1 MARRK
6 LNLGAGATVS
16 VISKFVHPSENI
28 RNAFPN
34 PVSGHRLEG
43 CIVLRQKVQKV
54 SGKQQLCVM
63 ITHEDFKNE
72 DGSFFELYA
81 VKKHFKVT
89 LEGDPDKFFDLP
101 NEGTGVNVS
110 DEEEGVLA
118 PPEGATHEEL
128 RGNVEMDD
136 DNEPL
141 PENIPAANN
150 EEETAVLDAEW
161 GHDGICFRKQMN
173 LGVTKPRLLFPYDG
187 TTEPRTTSTFSFSKA
202 CSPRSMSRRFSL
214 RRQTRRLKAICMS
227 DVLWSV
233 DLRENKDRPP
243 QLGPK
248 QYDEHGKTTG
258 TLLRLTA
265 SVHGTGKLFVLDSG
279 FCVLNALV

>member
-1 MARRK
+1 
-6 LNLGAGATVS
+6 
-16 VISKFVHPSENI
+16 
-28 RNAFPN
+28 
-34 PVSGHRLEG
+34 VSGHRLEG
-43 CIVLRQKVQKV
+43 CIVLRQQVQKV

-63 ITHEDFKNE
+63 IITHEDFKNE

-187 TTEPRTTSTFSFSKA
+187 TADDVYLQLFEGLFPKEYVETILLEETNKKIEGNLHVGCFVVGGPSGKQGPTTST
-202 CSPRSMSRRFSL
+202 R
-214 RRQTRRLKAICMS
+214 TKAI
-227 DVLWSV
+227 
-233 DLRENKDRPP
+233 R
-243 QLGPK
+243 
-248 QYDEHGKTTG
+248 
-258 TLLRLTA
+258 
-265 SVHGTGKLFVLDSG
+265 
-279 FCVLNALV
+279 